1 MAIDTRAG
9 IARFLPRDRRIV
21 AAIALLTLLR
31 FGLGVF
37 LPLSFDEAYYW
48 LWSKHLA
55 ASYYDH
61 PPAIAYAIRFGTMIL
76 GDTAIGVRLVP
87 LLLSVVASWCVWR
100 AGEMLLD
107 DARMAALACLYF
119 NLTLMVAV
127 ETMAATPDA
136 PALETAA
143 ILLFTLAKLVQTGDG
158 RWWIAIGIAG
168 GLCLLSKYTGFF
180 LGAGVLFWLVATAD
194 GRKWLPTVWPYAGG
208 VLAVL
213 LFAPVIAWNAAHD
226 WISFKF
232 QFGRVANGGLTA
244 RYFGEFFLAQAALA
258 SPFILILGIAGF
270 ARASRTGRAAHPIA
284 LCAALMWPAVVYFLV
299 HATHDRVQGN
309 WPSFLFPAFA
319 LLAAYG
325 AEVLWTGRIARPV
338 VSVTRALAIPIAAL
352 ILVFV
357 YAQALFAVVPKRD
370 PIGRLTAFGIGPVMD
385 VVRDTAAAQGA
396 HAIVTTSY
404 ATTGWLAFY
413 LKPKMP
419 IVQINEDFRWLAAP
433 KADPA
438 LANGPLLFVT
448 MQGDKMMPVVASRFA
463 QIQHVGEIDRR
474 RHGVLIE
481 KYDLYRVTG
490 FRGGMLGRTP

>member
-9 IARFLPRDRRIV
+9 LARFLPRDRRIV
-21 AAIALLTLLR
+21 AAIAVLTLLR
-31 FGLGVF
+31 FGLGAF

-76 GDTAIGVRLVP
+76 GDTTVGVRLVP
-87 LLLSVVASWCVWR
+87 LLFSVVASWCVWR
-100 AGEMLLD
+100 AGELLLD
-107 DARMAALACLYF
+107 NERTAALACLYF

-136 PALETAA
+136 LALEMAA
-143 ILLFTLAKLVQTGDG
+143 VLLFTLAKLVQTGDG
-158 RWWIAIGIAG
+158 RWWIAIGAAG

-180 LGAGVLFWLVATAD
+180 LGAGVLFWLIATAE
-194 GRKWLPTVWPYAGG
+194 GRKWLPTFWPYAGG

-232 QFGRVANGGLTA
+232 QFGRAATGGLTT
-244 RYFGEFFLAQAALA
+244 RYFGEFFLAQAGLA

-270 ARASRTGRAAHPIA
+270 ARGSRTGRDAHPIA

-309 WPSFLFPAFA
+309 WPSFLFPALA

-325 AEVLWTGRIARPV
+325 AQETWTGRVARPV
-338 VSVTRALAIPIAAL
+338 VSVTHTLAIPVAAL

-370 PIGRLTAFGIGPVMD
+370 PIGRLTAFGISPVMD

-396 HAIVTTSY
+396 HAILTTSY

-413 LKPKMP
+413 LKPKVP
-419 IVQINEDFRWLAAP
+419 IVQVNEDFRWLSAP

-438 LANGPLLFVT
+438 LTTGPLLFVT
-448 MQGDKMMPVVASRFA
+448 MQGDKTMPVVAAHFS

-481 KYDLYRVTG
+481 KYDLYRLTG
-490 FRGGMLGRTP
+490 FRGGALGRAP